1 MSCINSGF
9 SFSHKP
15 HSVFSQK
22 INASKISRRSTI
34 LHAQQ
39 PHVHKKHWAVWNVVL
54 ITVTASSHRSLFREG
69 ILIHWKKWLAY
80 GKETSH
86 FATTA
91 FKQAD
96 SSFLQA
102 NTDKWLQFS
111 QVAFKTWVYFQ
122 FSQKWPC
129 VTLVLA
135 SPPQSA
141 NYCSIISRRT

>member
-1 MSCINSGF
+1 MSCINGGF
-9 SFSHKP
+9 SSSHKP

-22 INASKISRRSTI
+22 INASKISRRSTT

-39 PHVHKKHWAVWNVVL
+39 LHVHKKRRAVWNVVL
-54 ITVTASSHRSLFREG
+54 ITVTASSHRPLCKEG
-69 ILIHWKKWLAY
+69 ILTHWNKWLTY
-80 GKETSH
+80 GTGTPQ

-91 FKQAD
+91 FKQTD

-111 QVAFKTWVYFQ
+111 QVAFKTRVYFQ

-129 VTLVLA
+129 ETLVLV
-135 SPPQSA
+135 SPPQPA
-141 NYCSIISRRT
+141 NYCSVISRRT